1 MINGRKGAAV
11 ACPRLL
17 HVAAAPAHHLEA
29 DMRTW
34 YERAEDEID
43 QQYADGLID
52 SKEYQHQMRE
62 LRAEMRSETEEAARE
77 AYNNAMGEW

>member
-1 MINGRKGAAV
+1 
-11 ACPRLL
+11 
-17 HVAAAPAHHLEA
+17 
-29 DMRTW
+29 MRTW